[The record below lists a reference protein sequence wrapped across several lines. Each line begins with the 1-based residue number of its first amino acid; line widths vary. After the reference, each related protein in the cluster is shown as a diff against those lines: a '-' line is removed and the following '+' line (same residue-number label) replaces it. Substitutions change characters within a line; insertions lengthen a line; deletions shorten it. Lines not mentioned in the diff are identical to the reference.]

1 MNNVVP
7 FTPRPNTDGWSAG
20 ERARLSELAD
30 RLAADGIHVR
40 VVYGATDAGDPWCVI
55 TDENDEVLV
64 HVARINGQFVIHD
77 AAADVVEEDDTLWTA
92 VDRLLGADWRD
103 GQGEVVVP
111 LAARQAQTFVA
122 LVVAAAFFDMTAQAH
137 DAPDGAQQDTP
148 AEMLAAF
155 AVAAT
160 LAAPA
165 ASAEEH
171 QRFERLAAPA
181 DDTAPGD
188 AAAVTV
194 AEEAPRAQAPQD
206 EIKPADI
213 PTGSGDTRAADPTL
227 VAQAGGAAQETLQG
241 GDGNDDLTGG
251 SGNDSLDGG
260 GGADHLVGGAG
271 DDTLAG
277 GGAGAGQVDLLE
289 GGDGNDQI
297 HLGAQVVAIG
307 GSGDDSFVI
316 ELATD
321 AAPETTPQP
330 QHALGVILDFTF
342 GDRLAAADG
351 HRINVINATAQDDVL
366 GGLRGFVFT
375 GRTPP
380 PVTPG
385 FRVEVDLDGD
395 NQGDGFLLVAG
406 TGVAGLLSH
415 LAGGGA
421 RPAPYPAPP
430 EPADITVTGVSH
442 QAPPGDFLG

>member
-1 MNNVVP
+1 MSNVVP
-7 FTPRPNTDGWSAG
+7 FTPRPDSGGWSAG

-40 VVYGATDAGDPWCVI
+40 VVYGATDSGDPWCVI

-137 DAPDGAQQDTP
+137 DAPDGGQQDSP
-148 AEMLAAF
+148 AEVLAAF

-160 LAAPA
+160 LAAPSA
-165 ASAEEH
+165 GAEEH

-181 DDTAPGD
+181 DGAAPSD
-188 AAAVTV
+188 AAAVT
-194 AEEAPRAQAPQD
+194 ATQDAPRAEAPQD
-206 EIKPADI
+206 EIKPTDI
-213 PTGSGDTRAADPTL
+213 PTGSEATAAADPTL
-227 VAQAGGAAQETLQG
+227 VAQAAAQETLQG
-241 GDGNDDLTGG
+241 GDGNDELVGG
-251 SGNDSLDGG
+251 SGDDSLDGG

-277 GGAGAGQVDLLE
+277 GGAGSGQVDLLE
-289 GGDGNDQI
+289 GGAGDDQL

-307 GSGDDSFVI
+307 GSGDDTFVI
-316 ELATD
+316 ELSGDT
-321 AAPETTPQP
+321 APETTPP
-330 QHALGVILDFTF
+330 SQHALGVILDFTF
-342 GDRLAAADG
+342 GDRLTRADG

-366 GGLRGFVFT
+366 SGLRGFTFT
-375 GRTPP
+375 GRNPP

-385 FRVEVDLDGD
+385 FRIEVDVDGD
-395 NQGDGFLLVAG
+395 NQGDGFLMVAG

-415 LAGGGA
+415 LTGGGA
-421 RPAPYPAPP
+421 RPDLHPAPA
-430 EPADITVTGVSH
+430 EPADIAVTGVTH
-442 QAPPGDFLG
+442 LPPPGDFLG

>member
-1 MNNVVP
+1 MSNVVP
-7 FTPRPNTDGWSAG
+7 FTPRPDTDGWSAG

-40 VVYGATDAGDPWCVI
+40 VVYGATDDGDPWCVI

-111 LAARQAQTFVA
+111 MAARQAQTFVA

-137 DAPDGAQQDTP
+137 DAPDGGQPDSP

-160 LAAPA
+160 LVAPA

-181 DDTAPGD
+181 DDPAPGD
-188 AAAVTV
+188 AASVTV

-213 PTGSGDTRAADPTL
+213 PTGSEDARAAEPTL
-227 VAQAGGAAQETLQG
+227 VAQAAAQESLQG
-241 GDGNDDLTGG
+241 GDGADELAGG
-251 SGNDSLDGG
+251 AGDDSLNGG

-277 GGAGAGQVDLLE
+277 GGAGSGQVDLLE

-316 ELATD
+316 EPATD
-321 AAPETTPQP
+321 AAAETTPPP

-342 GDRLAAADG
+342 GDRLTRADG
-351 HRINVINATAQDDVL
+351 HGINVINARAQDDVL
-366 GGLRGFVFT
+366 SGLRGFVFT

-385 FRVEVDLDGD
+385 FRIEVDVDGD

-421 RPAPYPAPP
+421 RPDPHPAPT

-442 QAPPGDFLG
+442 LPPPGDFLG